1 MEAVLLTLSV
11 VEARQLQDL
20 MRGVED
26 NTSTLNS
33 TSLSTHLT
41 ANALRVIQVS
51 SSSFTQ
57 ISSSPH
63 AHTHLTANA
72 LRVIRYVEEDTLC
85 VWGRTL
91 SHTLTHS
98 HTQRLTLTSLV
109 SST

>member
-41 ANALRVIQVS
+41 ANALRVI
-51 SSSFTQ
+51 
-57 ISSSPH
+57 
-63 AHTHLTANA
+63 
-72 LRVIRYVEEDTLC
+72 RYVEEDTLC